1 MNKEQIFQIIKKY
14 TYEIAPELEEVPIS
28 PTDSLK
34 NLGIDSVN
42 RAEIIM
48 IVMEDLSLNIPRIEL
63 AGSKNIGELA
73 DIFVEK
79 LEARNSQS

>member
-1 MNKEQIFQIIKKY
+1 MNKEQIFNIIKKH
-14 TYEIAPELEEVPIS
+14 TCEIAPELEKVPIA

-48 IVMEDLSLNIPRIEL
+48 MVMEDLSLNIPRIEL
-63 AGSKNIGELA
+63 AGAKNLGELA
-73 DIFVEK
+73 DIFAAK
-79 LEARNSQS
+79 LEARN

>member
-1 MNKEQIFQIIKKY
+1 MDKNKILNLIKKY
-14 TYEIAPELEEVPIS
+14 TREVAPELEEVPLK

-48 IVMEDLSLNIPRIEL
+48 MVMEDLSLNVPRIEL
-63 AGSKNIGELA
+63 AGANNIGELA
-73 DIFVEK
+73 DIFLSK
-79 LEARNSQS
+79 LEV

>member
-1 MNKEQIFQIIKKY
+1 MSKEQILNIIRKY
-14 TYEIAPELEEVPIS
+14 TREIAPELEEVPLE

-48 IVMEDLSLNIPRIEL
+48 MVMEDLSLNIPRIEL
-63 AGSKNIGELA
+63 AGANNIGELA
-73 DIFVEK
+73 DLFAAK
-79 LEARNSQS
+79 L

>member
-1 MNKEQIFQIIKKY
+1 MKKEQIFNIIKKY
-14 TYEIAPELEEVPIS
+14 TCEIAPELEKVSIQ

-48 IVMEDLSLNIPRIEL
+48 MVMEDLSLNIPRIEL
-63 AGSKNIGELA
+63 AGAKNLGELA
-73 DIFVEK
+73 DIFAGK
-79 LEARNSQS
+79 LEEKK

>member
-1 MNKEQIFQIIKKY
+1 MNKEQIFNIIKRY
-14 TYEIAPELEEVPIS
+14 TCEIAPELEKVPIA

-48 IVMEDLSLNIPRIEL
+48 MVMEELSLNIPRIEL

-73 DIFVEK
+73 DIFAEK
-79 LEARNSQS
+79 LEKVNHGN

>member
-1 MNKEQIFQIIKKY
+1 MNKDEILNKIKKY
-14 TYEIAPELEEVPIS
+14 TREIAPELEDVPIQ

-48 IVMEDLSLNIPRIEL
+48 LVMEDLSLNIPRIEL
-63 AGSKNIGELA
+63 AGANNIGELA
-73 DIFVEK
+73 DLFASK
-79 LEARNSQS
+79 L

>member
-1 MNKEQIFQIIKKY
+1 MNKEQIFKLIKKS
-14 TYEIAPELEEVPIS
+14 TYEVAPELEEAPIA

-48 IVMEDLSLNIPRIEL
+48 MLMEDVSLNIPRIEL
-63 AGSKNIGELA
+63 AGAKNIGELA
-73 DIFVEK
+73 DLFAAK
-79 LEARNSQS
+79 LEGVNHGK

>member
-1 MNKEQIFQIIKKY
+1 MNKKQIFNIIKKY
-14 TYEIAPELEEVPIS
+14 TCEIAPELKKVPIG

-48 IVMEDLSLNIPRIEL
+48 MVMENLSLNIPRIEL
-63 AGSKNIGELA
+63 AGAQNLGELA
-73 DIFVEK
+73 DIFAGK
-79 LEARNSQS
+79 LEAKN